1 MKAKI
6 PFTPANKTMLTYY
19 NDFKM
24 SCNMTWSTQIPK
36 KSYFFPNNCSMSY
49 LQDTWPLTHMSIEY

>member
-36 KSYFFPNNCSMSY
+36 KSYFFPNNCSMS
-49 LQDTWPLTHMSIEY
+49 